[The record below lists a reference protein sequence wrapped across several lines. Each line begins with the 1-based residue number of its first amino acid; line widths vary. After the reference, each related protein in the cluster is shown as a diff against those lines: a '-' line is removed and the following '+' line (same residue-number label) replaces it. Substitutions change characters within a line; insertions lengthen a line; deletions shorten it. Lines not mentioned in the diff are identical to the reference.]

1 MDKNETY
8 RYPVALT
15 IAGSDSGGGAGIQAD
30 IKTFSSLGVF
40 GASAITAITA
50 QNTQGVRGIQAISPE
65 ILRGQIEAILE
76 DFIVDAI
83 KIGMLHNK
91 DAVKVVSETL
101 PSFRRTSI
109 ILDPVMIST
118 SGSKLL
124 EDDAIRTIMDELFPK
139 ATLLTP
145 NIPETEYLSGIKINN
160 EADILCAARKLQEK
174 GCTAILI
181 KGGHIPGVE
190 TVDRLFIN
198 ENNPICLVSPTVET
212 FNTHGTGCTLSSAI
226 AAYMALGHSLVE
238 AVRLAKEYMN
248 NALVH
253 GANVCMGEGHGPV
266 NHFFSPSALHKIRW
280 NHE

>member
-1 MDKNETY
+1 MLQIIMETPMEDK
-8 RYPVALT
+8 AL
-15 IAGSDSGGGAGIQAD
+15 
-30 IKTFSSLGVF
+30 
-40 GASAITAITA
+40 
-50 QNTQGVRGIQAISPE
+50 VRGIQAISPE

-160 EADILCAARKLQEK
+160 EADKDMC
-174 GCTAILI
+174 
-181 KGGHIPGVE
+181 
-190 TVDRLFIN
+190 
-198 ENNPICLVSPTVET
+198 
-212 FNTHGTGCTLSSAI
+212 
-226 AAYMALGHSLVE
+226 
-238 AVRLAKEYMN
+238 
-248 NALVH
+248 
-253 GANVCMGEGHGPV
+253 
-266 NHFFSPSALHKIRW
+266 SALIIIGLVRCP
-280 NHE
+280 

>member
-1 MDKNETY
+1 M
-8 RYPVALT
+8 
-15 IAGSDSGGGAGIQAD
+15 
-30 IKTFSSLGVF
+30 
-40 GASAITAITA
+40 
-50 QNTQGVRGIQAISPE
+50 
-65 ILRGQIEAILE
+65 
-76 DFIVDAI
+76 
-83 KIGMLHNK
+83 
-91 DAVKVVSETL
+91 
-101 PSFRRTSI
+101 
-109 ILDPVMIST
+109 
-118 SGSKLL
+118 
-124 EDDAIRTIMDELFPK
+124 EDDAIRTIIDELFPK

-160 EADILCAARKLQEK
+160 EADILLAARKLQEK
-174 GCTAILI
+174 GCKAILI

-198 ENNPICLVSPTVET
+198 ENNPICLASPTVET

-253 GANVCMGEGHGPV
+253 GANVCMGKGHGPV